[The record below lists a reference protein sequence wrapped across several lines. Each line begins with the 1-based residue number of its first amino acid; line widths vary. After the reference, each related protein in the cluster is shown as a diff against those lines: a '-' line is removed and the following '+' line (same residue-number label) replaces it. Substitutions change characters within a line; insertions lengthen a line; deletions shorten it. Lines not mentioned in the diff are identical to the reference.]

1 MIIQKLV
8 KEKEKGISVTE
19 ENAKLG
25 ELIPVVSTYYVTYS
39 KFVFSDFWRTFIQI
53 CLPDQFIQL
62 IFGWN
67 VATSRLSSYQLV
79 KFCKSACLGE
89 CSKIINPDINSL
101 LGVPLSS
108 IWHRLVDVDFQNCW
122 I

>member
-39 KFVFSDFWRTFIQI
+39 KFVFSDF
-53 CLPDQFIQL
+53 
-62 IFGWN
+62 
-67 VATSRLSSYQLV
+67 
-79 KFCKSACLGE
+79 
-89 CSKIINPDINSL
+89 
-101 LGVPLSS
+101 
-108 IWHRLVDVDFQNCW
+108 
-122 I
+122 